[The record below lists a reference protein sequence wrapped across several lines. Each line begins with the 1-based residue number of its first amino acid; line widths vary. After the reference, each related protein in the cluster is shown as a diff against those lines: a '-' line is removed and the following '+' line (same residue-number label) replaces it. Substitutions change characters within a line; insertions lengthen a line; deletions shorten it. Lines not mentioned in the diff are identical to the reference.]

1 MNRKI
6 FCVLFFLLLLCA
18 TIVQAAEPTTEVH
31 VIRYAENGTIL
42 NETTVTYEWMEGN
55 LPVYGDGVTHYY
67 HQGPVFEGDRWD
79 PNETTNFKDRGA
91 VKGTDI
97 RDLCDL
103 VGGMSPDDEVMVHA
117 PDGYHVEFGYT
128 NVYEPQP
135 RQGPLVLCWYNG
147 DDTEVGE
154 RQGEGY
160 PPDYYTGMRLSFF
173 ADNSSNPEGKHVFG
187 DWDMHECLPEKCL
200 HFYELYPST
209 NGLSVKWVDEI
220 RIYGG
225 GYTGE
230 EGGPAK
236 SMPTPT
242 SSIPGFEVVFAI
254 AGLLLVTYALRR
266 KRR

>member
-1 MNRKI
+1 M
-6 FCVLFFLLLLCA
+6 
-18 TIVQAAEPTTEVH
+18 
-31 VIRYAENGTIL
+31 
-42 NETTVTYEWMEGN
+42 
-55 LPVYGDGVTHYY
+55 
-67 HQGPVFEGDRWD
+67 
-79 PNETTNFKDRGA
+79 
-91 VKGTDI
+91 KGTDI
-97 RDLCDL
+97 KDLCDL

-147 DDTEVGE
+147 DDTEIGE

-160 PPDYYTGMRLSFF
+160 PPDYYTGMRLAFF
-173 ADNSSNPEGKHVFG
+173 ADNSSNPDGKHVFG

-242 SSIPGFEVVFAI
+242 SSIPGFEVIFAI
-254 AGLLLVTYALRR
+254 AGLLLVTHALRR